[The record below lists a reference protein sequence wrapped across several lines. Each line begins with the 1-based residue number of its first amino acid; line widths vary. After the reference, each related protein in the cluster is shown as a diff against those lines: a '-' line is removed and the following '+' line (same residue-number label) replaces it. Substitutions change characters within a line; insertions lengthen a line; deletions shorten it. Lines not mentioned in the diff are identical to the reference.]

1 MANCLNFGIISK
13 VSVGSVTGGFI
24 EGDILT
30 VKKVV
35 RPDAKAIP
43 YISGECIRY
52 AFRQKFRE
60 KGEKISP
67 LEAVK
72 VAGRTMGMTAMNI
85 KEYIDDDLFGFMS
98 ARPGEIKRRIS
109 PVKVSAW
116 VGLFPHTGPRDL
128 GTRET
133 GAVEK
138 AMFETEVYH
147 NYFAGNIMIDLER
160 VGILVDEL
168 TGKVVETLDR
178 KERERRIKLFVS
190 ILPELWGGGKQT
202 RFLCD
207 LSPKFLIY
215 AKQKSKVPIFL
226 EAIKMHEDESIVV
239 DPLIEVIEDY
249 KDIIENRVVGLR
261 KGIFSNENEIREKF
275 KKAGMELQSIQQAV
289 DTILKE
295 TFYR

>member
-1 MANCLNFGIISK
+1 MANCLNFGMISK
-13 VSVGSVTGGFI
+13 VSVGSVTGGFT
-24 EGDILT
+24 EGDIIT

-60 KGEKISP
+60 KGEKVSP
-67 LEAVK
+67 IKAVK
-72 VAGRTMGMTAMNI
+72 VAGRTMGMTVMDI
-85 KEYIDDDLFGFMS
+85 EKYIDDDLFGFMS
-98 ARPGEIKRRIS
+98 AKPGEIKRRTS

-116 VGLFPHTGPRDL
+116 VGLFPYMGPRDL

-133 GAVEK
+133 GTVEK
-138 AMFETEVYH
+138 GMFETEVYY
-147 NYFAGNIMIDLER
+147 NYFAGNIMIDLDR

-168 TGKVVETLDR
+168 TGKVVKTLDK
-178 KERERRIKLFVS
+178 KERERRIKLFISV
-190 ILPELWGGGKQT
+190 LPELWGGGKQA
-202 RFLCD
+202 RFLSD

-215 AKQKSKVPIFL
+215 TKQKSKVPIFL
-226 EAIKMHEDESIVV
+226 EAIKMREDESIVV
-239 DPLIEVIEDY
+239 DPLVEVIEDY
-249 KDIIENRVVGLR
+249 KDIIENKVVGLR
-261 KGIFSNENEIREKF
+261 KGIFSHEDDMKEKF

-295 TFYR
+295 TFY